1 MQTRSRYE
9 CSQRLEP
16 FPHKGRREGGQ
27 PHSSNVSIVRSEPLG
42 LEGWSRSVRLLVLLE
57 ALDIWSH
64 RRGDM
69 PAIDGVLGRLCS
81 EKNSCDYFHR

>member
-1 MQTRSRYE
+1 MNG
-9 CSQRLEP
+9 C
-16 FPHKGRREGGQ
+16 KGLSLSHMKEEGRGQ
-27 PHSSNVSIVRSEPLG
+27 PHSSNVSMVEWRLRSEPLG

-57 ALDIWSH
+57 ALDIWSQ

-81 EKNSCDYFHR
+81 EKSTSSCDDLPG